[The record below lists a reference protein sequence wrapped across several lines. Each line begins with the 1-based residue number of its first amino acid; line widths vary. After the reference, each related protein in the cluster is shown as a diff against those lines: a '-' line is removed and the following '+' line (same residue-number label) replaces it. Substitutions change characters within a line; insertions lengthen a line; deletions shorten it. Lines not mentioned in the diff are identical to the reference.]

1 MLLKQIKIKKLFGL
15 YNHEVILYDD
25 GISII
30 IGENGIGKTYILN
43 IINSFFN
50 MNFGYFKNIDYEE
63 IEFYFSD
70 DVVWKIKNI
79 EDEEIKYINI
89 TSKRIDSEY
98 EGSEE
103 SLEKSVNI
111 RLDVSFT
118 MAEQNIRKRAIEISK
133 LVPHLER
140 VNPVKYFDE
149 ELSKMLK
156 PNEVI
161 DYYSDYLTE
170 NDPFISQLGKESLWV
185 MERIKENT
193 VYLIETQRVYSLVPY
208 DDNLYGSNRSDIQF
222 TDAITKYALDLKTK
236 IIDTDNLYSKESS
249 MKDESFPYRLINKIR
264 NEKVDTS
271 DEYIE
276 KISDKLIALDHRR
289 TEMKKLGLLVNEDSK
304 RINKSD
310 IDLAQEAI
318 ELYIE
323 DSNNKFDVYV
333 ELQEKIKL
341 FTDVI
346 NKRFNNK
353 EIRINKQKG
362 FIFVQTIQNDEQIDE
377 KEIPIHKLSSG
388 EKNELIMFYELLFK
402 SNNETLV
409 LIDEPEI
416 SLHISWQTLFIED
429 LKSIHKITGTN
440 VLIATHSPDIIGS
453 NWELRNDL
461 GGGVD

>member
-1 MLLKQIKIKKLFGL
+1 
-15 YNHEVILYDD
+15 
-25 GISII
+25 
-30 IGENGIGKTYILN
+30 
-43 IINSFFN
+43 
-50 MNFGYFKNIDYEE
+50 
-63 IEFYFSD
+63 
-70 DVVWKIKNI
+70 
-79 EDEEIKYINI
+79 
-89 TSKRIDSEY
+89 
-98 EGSEE
+98 
-103 SLEKSVNI
+103 
-111 RLDVSFT
+111 
-118 MAEQNIRKRAIEISK
+118 
-133 LVPHLER
+133 
-140 VNPVKYFDE
+140 
-149 ELSKMLK
+149 
-156 PNEVI
+156 
-161 DYYSDYLTE
+161 
-170 NDPFISQLGKESLWV
+170 
-185 MERIKENT
+185 
-193 VYLIETQRVYSLVPY
+193 
-208 DDNLYGSNRSDIQF
+208 
-222 TDAITKYALDLKTK
+222 
-236 IIDTDNLYSKESS
+236 
-249 MKDESFPYRLINKIR
+249 
-264 NEKVDTS
+264 
-271 DEYIE
+271 
-276 KISDKLIALDHRR
+276 
-289 TEMKKLGLLVNEDSK
+289 GLLVNEDSK

>member
-15 YNHEVILYDD
+15 YNHEVTLFND

-30 IGENGIGKTYILN
+30 IGENGVGKTYILN

-70 DVVWKIKNI
+70 DIVWKIKNV
-79 EDEEIKYINI
+79 EDEEIEYINI
-89 TSKRIDSEY
+89 TSKHIDSEH
-98 EGSEE
+98 EDSEE
-103 SLEKSVNI
+103 SLEKTVNI

-118 MAEQNIRKRAIEISK
+118 MADQNIRKKAIEISK

-140 VNPVKYFDE
+140 VNPARYFDE

-170 NDPFISQLGKESLWV
+170 NDLFISQLGKESLWV

-222 TDAITKYALDLKTK
+222 TEAITKYALDLKTK
-236 IIDTDNLYSKESS
+236 IIDTDNLYSKKSS

-276 KISDKLIALDHRR
+276 KISDKLIALDNRR

-323 DSNNKFDVYV
+323 DSNEKFDVYV

-362 FIFVQTIQNDEQIDE
+362 FIFVQMIQKEDKIDE

-429 LKSIHKITGTN
+429 LKSIHEITGTN

-461 GGGVD
+461 GGGID